1 MRAIVAV
8 ILFAGVAIGT
18 APPSAADETEYLHEI
33 QPELAFLSSNQL
45 LTEGYKV
52 CRYLSVGRESSDAV
66 PVVVQDLGISV
77 ASALRII
84 PTAIEQLDC

>member
-1 MRAIVAV
+1 MRTIFAV
-8 ILFAGVAIGT
+8 TLFAGIAIGA
-18 APPSAADETEYLHEI
+18 APPSAADEGEYLHQI

-52 CRYLSVGRESSDAV
+52 CRYLSPGRQSSDAV

-77 ASALRII
+77 AAALRIV
-84 PTAIEQLDC
+84 PAAIEQLDC